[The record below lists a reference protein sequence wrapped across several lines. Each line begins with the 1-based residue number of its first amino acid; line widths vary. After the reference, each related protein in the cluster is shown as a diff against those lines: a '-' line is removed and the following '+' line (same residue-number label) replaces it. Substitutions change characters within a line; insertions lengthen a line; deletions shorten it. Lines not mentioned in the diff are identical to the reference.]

1 MNPNFS
7 FFGHSALCCLTCGT
21 ALAYP
26 ALPGCSVVGFFG
38 FEHDSGQGDLF
49 EVYNRGQLLNQKRP
63 LESQPASFMEAH
75 RTNVGGYHS
84 HQAEYP
90 MKTLMP
96 LPNEQKRQK
105 AGSGAY
111 DGAISMSSFGSTYA
125 NPYEAFMPPGL
136 SDGIQVYVDNMG
148 DYPGGF
154 PRETHENRNHERL
167 VLNQE
172 DTNFPPSRD
181 DAQGP
186 SMANNPM
193 PQPAPSQSFMEGNGP
208 DLGGDQSYQ
217 RGRRHHVD
225 HVSDGQKRRRE
236 GSGAYDGTSSV
247 SSFESNNANSYQ
259 TFLPPDLQE
268 GIQVYVDNMSVYP
281 GGFPQEIHENINH
294 AGLVLGQEDTKFP
307 PPGDSAQGNS
317 MVNNLETYWLSQ
329 LVVGFGDIDPKWHIP
344 PDQSDFN
351 SFSDIWVSE
360 GGNMRVPNHT
370 ETPHPIPLTV
380 SSKEKG
386 IFTQESLQ
394 DFTPT
399 TITHEAENHCESGLE
414 ESVLTFFGS
423 KNVNRVKNQKKKA
436 QAGVDVI
443 PMASEEEVEE
453 CLMNIR
459 FPTRVIDM
467 SDQFVEGFIER
478 FRRKLSELYKCSSN
492 RWVNLSLPC
501 KSIIRISQQNLAK
514 LYIIRV
520 PNDSIEDSTRTQGST
535 PILLMFVKLIEWL
548 LWVNKLVLINM
559 VGINMSYK
567 DQYRFH
573 QKLVHWLFDQAFNPE
588 GIILPVLGFTSEF
601 EGKDFGPIQAI
612 LSGYLSQTLTCNKAL
627 ETSIS
632 IIKYYYKNIQL
643 EDLKGIGNVDE
654 NQISN
659 LETWEFPH

>member
-217 RGRRHHVD
+217 RAGFPMNTFAT
-225 HVSDGQKRRRE
+225 VSDGQKRRRE

-268 GIQVYVDNMSVYP
+268 GIQCTGKFNGQQP
-281 GGFPQEIHENINH
+281 RNILAITTCRGF
-294 AGLVLGQEDTKFP
+294 
-307 PPGDSAQGNS
+307 
-317 MVNNLETYWLSQ
+317 
-329 LVVGFGDIDPKWHIP
+329 
-344 PDQSDFN
+344 
-351 SFSDIWVSE
+351 
-360 GGNMRVPNHT
+360 
-370 ETPHPIPLTV
+370 V

-414 ESVLTFFGS
+414 EKF
-423 KNVNRVKNQKKKA
+423 Q
-436 QAGVDVI
+436 
-443 PMASEEEVEE
+443 M
-453 CLMNIR
+453 
-459 FPTRVIDM
+459 
-467 SDQFVEGFIER
+467 
-478 FRRKLSELYKCSSN
+478 
-492 RWVNLSLPC
+492 
-501 KSIIRISQQNLAK
+501 
-514 LYIIRV
+514 
-520 PNDSIEDSTRTQGST
+520 
-535 PILLMFVKLIEWL
+535 ILLKIPLGH
-548 LWVNKLVLINM
+548 K
-559 VGINMSYK
+559 GA
-567 DQYRFH
+567 H
-573 QKLVHWLFDQAFNPE
+573 QFF
-588 GIILPVLGFTSEF
+588 
-601 EGKDFGPIQAI
+601 
-612 LSGYLSQTLTCNKAL
+612 
-627 ETSIS
+627 
-632 IIKYYYKNIQL
+632 
-643 EDLKGIGNVDE
+643 
-654 NQISN
+654 
-659 LETWEFPH
+659 